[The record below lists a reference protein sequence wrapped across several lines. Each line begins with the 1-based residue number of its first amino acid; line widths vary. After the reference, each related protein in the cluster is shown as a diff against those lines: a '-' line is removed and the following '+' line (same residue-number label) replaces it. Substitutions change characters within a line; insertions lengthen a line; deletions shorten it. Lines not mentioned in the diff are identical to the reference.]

1 MKNNLLGY
9 RVGALLYTP
18 ANKRS
23 IADSII
29 HKKIE
34 TPYSLALCL
43 EDTINDTF
51 VKEAEDILIESF
63 RTIYAARD
71 TSSFFLPN
79 IFIRVR
85 RPDQIPALYS
95 RLGQSRSLL
104 TGFIVPKFSL
114 ENADEYIIE
123 IKKINDASEQRLY
136 MMPILES
143 PAIID
148 LRTRYDVLYKL
159 KDKLDSI
166 SEYILNIRV
175 GGNDLCHIFGYRRHA
190 DETIHDIKPISHI
203 LCDIITVFGMDYI
216 ISGPVWEYFDGD
228 DWKSGLENEL
238 KKDRLCGFVG
248 KTAIHPRQIPVI
260 NEAYQVSAQDF
271 KDAAAILAWDTGN
284 PSFVASNSSHQRMD
298 EYKVHANWAREI
310 QMRAEAYGIRDSHT
324 S

>member
-1 MKNNLLGY
+1 MKNNLLCY

-23 IADSII
+23 IANSII
-29 HKKIE
+29 HEKIE
-34 TPYSLALCL
+34 APYSLALCL
-43 EDTINDTF
+43 EDTINDAF
-51 VKEAEDILIESF
+51 VKEAEDVLIESF
-63 RTIYAARD
+63 HTIYAAKE
-71 TSSFFLPN
+71 SNSFFLPN

-85 RPDQIPALYS
+85 CPGQIPVLYD
-95 RLGQSRSLL
+95 RLGESRSLL
-104 TGFIVPKFSL
+104 TGFIAPKFSP
-114 ENADEYIIE
+114 ENADEYMME
-123 IKKINDASEQRLY
+123 IQKINAASGQRVY
-136 MMPILES
+136 MMPIFES

-148 LRTRYDVLYKL
+148 LRTRFDVLYEL

-166 SEYILNIRV
+166 SDYILNIRV
-175 GGNDLCHIFGYRRHA
+175 GGNDLCHMFGYRRNT

-228 DWKSGLENEL
+228 GWKSGLENEL
-238 KKDRLCGFVG
+238 KRDRLCGFVG
-248 KTAIHPRQIPVI
+248 KTAIHPKQLPVI
-260 NEAYQVSAQDF
+260 NKAYQVSKQDF
-271 KDAAAILAWDTGN
+271 EDAAAILAWDTED
-284 PSFVASNSSHQRMD
+284 PSFVASNSRHQRMD

>member
-18 ANKRS
+18 ANKGS

-29 HKKIE
+29 HEKIE
-34 TPYSLALCL
+34 SPYSLALCL
-43 EDTINDTF
+43 EDTINDAF
-51 VKEAEDILIESF
+51 VREAEDILIKSF
-63 RTIYAARD
+63 RTIHTAKENN
-71 TSSFFLPN
+71 SFFLPN

-85 RPDQIPALYS
+85 CPHQIPALYS
-95 RLGQSRSLL
+95 RLGESRSLL
-104 TGFIVPKFSL
+104 TGFIAPKFSP
-114 ENADEYIIE
+114 ENADEYRME
-123 IKKINDASEQRLY
+123 IKKINDVSEQRIY
-136 MMPILES
+136 MMPIFES
-143 PAIID
+143 PVIID
-148 LRTRYDVLYKL
+148 LRTRYHVLYEL

-175 GGNDLCHIFGYRRHA
+175 GGNDLCHMFGYRRHA

-228 DWKSGLENEL
+228 DWKSGLKNEL

-248 KTAIHPRQIPVI
+248 KTAIHPRQIPII

-271 KDAAAILAWDTGN
+271 KDAAAILAWDTEN
-284 PSFVASNSSHQRMD
+284 PSFVTSNTSHQRMD